1 MTTDTCIRGTGT
13 TGLDLMGS
21 AGRMVVIIAVL
32 AACLATP
39 AMAGTK
45 YLGGS
50 PELAAYIN
58 GTNEF
63 VPGSEVR
70 IPVVIENDGMNTGRQ
85 VAPDIVT
92 PDTFP
97 ATAKFVT
104 VGMSAG
110 DAPLVI
116 KSDPRMIGDLDSQTR
131 TIAVFDAKI
140 NADAPGGTYQVPLT
154 IRYTRLDTLSQY
166 SVDQAHYY
174 YVQENA
180 TLTIPLLVKPE
191 VIPRVVSVTSEDLVA
206 GGSGYLDLTVRNIGS
221 LDGSNTTIKIVQAPA
236 SPVAPLDTS
245 VYIGSFPAGN
255 TISCRYKVAAEKT
268 ALNKTYPVNVLV
280 VYQNAEGDF
289 LTSPPETVGARVG
302 SKVDFEI
309 LSPPAQI
316 NPGGKETIHVEYKN
330 TGDSPIRS
338 ATAHI
343 SIVDPFTSASDVAFL
358 GDLAPGQSAVAAFE
372 LSVTNDATVKSY
384 GLTSEIRYLDALDN
398 TYVSDPITVPV
409 DVKNLTGL
417 TAILSNTVYL
427 SVIILVVFGILY
439 MAWRRRRKKRT

>member
-1 MTTDTCIRGTGT
+1 MTIDTGARCTGNS
-13 TGLDLMGS
+13 GIYLLGP
-21 AGRMVVIIAVL
+21 AGRLVVIIAVL

-39 AMAGTK
+39 VMAGTK

-63 VPGSEVR
+63 LPGSEVQ
-70 IPVVIENDGMNTGRQ
+70 IPVVIENDGLNTGRQ

-140 NADAPGGTYQVPLT
+140 DADAPGGTYQVPLT
-154 IRYTRLDTLSQY
+154 IQYSRLDSLTQY

-174 YVQENA
+174 YVEENA
-180 TLTIPLLVKPE
+180 TLTIPLVVKPE
-191 VIPRVVSVTSEDLVA
+191 VIPVVVSATSDDLVA

-236 SPVAPLDTS
+236 SPVSPLDTS
-245 VYIGSFPAGN
+245 VFIGPFPAGS
-255 TISCRYKVAAEKT
+255 TVSCRYKVAAEKT
-268 ALNKTYPVNVLV
+268 ALNKTYPVAVVV

-289 LTSPPETVGARVG
+289 LTSPPETAGARVG
-302 SKVDFEI
+302 NKADFEV
-309 LSPPAQI
+309 LSPPAEI
-316 NPGGKETIHVEYKN
+316 SPGSRETIHVEYRN

-343 SIVDPFTSASDVAFL
+343 SIVNPFTSASDVAYL

-372 LSVTNDATVKSY
+372 LSVTNDATVKRY

-427 SVIILVVFGILY
+427 SVIALGVFGMLF
-439 MAWRRRRKKRT
+439 MAWRRRRKKRI

>member
-1 MTTDTCIRGTGT
+1 MTTENRADIGPGGTDLIR
-13 TGLDLMGS
+13 S
-21 AGRMVVIIAVL
+21 AGRLVVIIAVV
-32 AACLATP
+32 AACLVTP

-70 IPVVIENDGMNTGRQ
+70 IPVVIENDGMNTGKQ
-85 VAPDIVT
+85 VAPDIAT

-104 VGMSAG
+104 IGMSAG

-116 KSDPRMIGDLDSQTR
+116 KSDPQMIGDLVSQSRATV
-131 TIAVFDAKI
+131 VFDAKI
-140 NADAPGGTYQVPLT
+140 NADAPGGTYEVPLT
-154 IRYTRLDTLSQY
+154 IQYSRLDSLSQY
-166 SVDQAHYY
+166 SVDQAQYS
-174 YVQENA
+174 YVRENA
-180 TLTIPLLVKPE
+180 TVTIPLLVKPE
-191 VIPRVVSVTSEDLVA
+191 VIPEIISATSDDLVA

-221 LDGSNTTIKIVQAPA
+221 LDGSNTTIKILQAPE
-236 SPVAPLDTS
+236 SPVSPLDTS
-245 VYIGSFPAGN
+245 VFIGPFPAGS
-255 TISCRYKVAAEKT
+255 TVSCRYKVAAEKT
-268 ALNKTYPVNVLV
+268 AVNKTYPVNVLV
-280 VYQNAEGDF
+280 IYQNAEGDF
-289 LTSPPETVGARVG
+289 LTSPAETVGARVG

-309 LSPPAQI
+309 LSPPAEI
-316 NPGGKETIHVEYKN
+316 NPGGKESIRVEYKN

-338 ATAHI
+338 VTAHI
-343 SIVDPFTSASDVAFL
+343 IIVDPFTSASDVAFL
-358 GDLAPGQSAVAAFE
+358 GDLAPGQSAVAVFE
-372 LSVTNDATVKSY
+372 LSVTNDATVKRY

-427 SVIILVVFGILY
+427 SVIALAVFGMLY
-439 MAWRRRRKKRT
+439 MALRRQRKKRM